1 MIWWTGVRFP
11 SAPYIYTKEKVKS
24 KMDNNFKQFFSDTCS
39 NLEAILNTKTVVGE
53 EIKTKDAT
61 IIPLIEVSCGMGI
74 GEFANKDNKLAG
86 GLSTKATP
94 VAVIVIQNGY
104 TKVINIKNQDAI
116 TKLIDLF
123 PDVVNKI
130 FGKNELSKE
139 VKDKIDDIDVEYY
152 NENI

>member
-1 MIWWTGVRFP
+1 
-11 SAPYIYTKEKVKS
+11 
-24 KMDNNFKQFFSDTCS
+24 MDNNFKQIFSDACC
-39 NLEAILNTKTVVGE
+39 NLETILNTKTVVGD

-61 IIPLIEVSCGMGI
+61 IIPLIEISCGMGI
-74 GEFANKDNKLAG
+74 GEFASKDGKTAG

-94 VAVIVIQNGY
+94 IAVIVIQNGY

-123 PDVVNKI
+123 PDLVNKV
-130 FGKNELSKE
+130 FGKNELSKD
-139 VKDKIDDIDVEYY
+139 VKDRIDDIDVEYY